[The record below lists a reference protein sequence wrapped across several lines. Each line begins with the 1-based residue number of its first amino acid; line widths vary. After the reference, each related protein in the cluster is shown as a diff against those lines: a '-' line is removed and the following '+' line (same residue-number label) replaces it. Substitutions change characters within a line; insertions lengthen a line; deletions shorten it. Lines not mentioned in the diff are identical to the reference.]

1 MEYKQFVVRA
11 FEREPGKWRAK
22 ILRPDGQPLIRG
34 RKRIVQFVT
43 GLDRTTPSAA
53 LIAALEAID
62 AGAFS
67 RAGTLTEKFWRR
79 RGQRSRAPAFDD
91 RTFPPAQRV
100 TQNSASTAGRSK
112 KKPRGKLAG
121 AKPKSTSRRAA
132 RWWSAA
138 FGPTDWLT
146 VYHAQK
152 KQSAG
157 QAWAGTASRLRV
169 PTDRTSLDN
178 AALLPA
184 CRNPPLTPVLYCNA
198 SIFRASPP
206 QRAE

>member
-22 ILRPDGQPLIRG
+22 ILRPDGESLIKG

-79 RGQRSRAPAFDD
+79 RGQRSNARPDD
-91 RTFPPAQRV
+91 GRSIPPAR
-100 TQNSASTAGRSK
+100 
-112 KKPRGKLAG
+112 
-121 AKPKSTSRRAA
+121 
-132 RWWSAA
+132 
-138 FGPTDWLT
+138 
-146 VYHAQK
+146 
-152 KQSAG
+152 AG
-157 QAWAGTASRLRV
+157 QKGVGRTRSRDQQEHR
-169 PTDRTSLDN
+169 
-178 AALLPA
+178 
-184 CRNPPLTPVLYCNA
+184 
-198 SIFRASPP
+198 
-206 QRAE
+206 